1 MRKVSI
7 IGIVGESVF
16 LSMNRLPKGG
26 ETAHVKDMFTEL
38 GGKGFNQAIAAARFG
53 ANVSFFTAVGKDGY
67 KQKVID
73 FCDAEKITP
82 FVLEKEGRTAYAVI
96 QTENSGENVVSVY
109 NGAML
114 EREDLQFFK
123 EEIKTSEFLL
133 VTNEVPYTLLKD
145 AIKIASE
152 HNVKVIFNPA
162 PYREMEDEIKDR
174 VYLFTPNEHETIGL
188 EERQN
193 VVITMGKHGC
203 LIKNLNEKIPPTE
216 DKPVDTTGA
225 GDTFNGVLVAML
237 AQGRKLIEAV
247 NIANR
252 AAGKCVTQRG
262 AATAVPYL
270 ENI

>member
-1 MRKVSI
+1 MRKISI

-16 LSMNRLPKGG
+16 LSMDRLPKGG
-26 ETAHVKDMFTEL
+26 ETSHAKDMFTEL

-73 FCDAEKITP
+73 FCNAEKIAP
-82 FVLEKEGRTAYAVI
+82 FIVEKEGRTAYAVI
-96 QTENSGENVVSVY
+96 QTENSGENVVTVY
-109 NGAML
+109 NGAQL
-114 EREDLQFFK
+114 EQKDFVLFE

-133 VTNEVPYTLLKD
+133 VTNEVPYALLKE
-145 AIKIASE
+145 AIELASKY
-152 HNVKVIFNPA
+152 NVKVVFNPA
-162 PYREMEDEIKDR
+162 PYREVEEEIKDK
-174 VYLFTPNEHETIGL
+174 VYLFTPNEHETVGL
-188 EERQN
+188 EELKN
-193 VVITMGKHGC
+193 VVITMGKQGC
-203 LIKNLNEKIPPTE
+203 FIKSLNEKILPTE

-237 AQGRKLIEAV
+237 AQGKELIEAV

-252 AAGKCVTQRG
+252 AAGKCVTKKG